1 MIDLNCDV
9 GEGLEN
15 EHLIMP
21 LISSCNIS
29 CGAHAGSI
37 ESIDKVLQ
45 LAIKHKVTI
54 GAHPSFPDRESFGRK
69 VLDISNTALQKSL
82 EEQLILFKERAALQN
97 AVVHHVK
104 PHGAL
109 YNLIALDREK
119 AVVVITAIQHV
130 LDGVKVYVPYH
141 SIIEEVSLQNGIEI
155 VYEAFADRAYNDDL
169 SLVSRALPN
178 ALITDKHKVLKQ
190 VQQIA
195 EDQLVTTVQCHE
207 KQIKAQT
214 FCVHG
219 DTKNVIEILEYL
231 HRKLAII

>member
-1 MIDLNCDV
+1 M
-9 GEGLEN
+9 
-15 EHLIMP
+15 
-21 LISSCNIS
+21 
-29 CGAHAGSI
+29 
-37 ESIDKVLQ
+37 
-45 LAIKHKVTI
+45 
-54 GAHPSFPDRESFGRK
+54 
-69 VLDISNTALQKSL
+69 LDISNTALQKSL

-109 YNLIALDREK
+109 YNLIAVDREK

-130 LDGVKVYVPYH
+130 FDGVKVYVPYH
-141 SIIEEVSLQNGIEI
+141 SMIEEVSLQNGIEI
-155 VYEAFADRAYNDDL
+155 IYEAFADRAYNDDL

-195 EDQLVTTVQCHE
+195 EEQLVNTVQCHE

-219 DTKNVIEILEYL
+219 DTKNCIKILEYL
-231 HRKLAII
+231 HQKLAII